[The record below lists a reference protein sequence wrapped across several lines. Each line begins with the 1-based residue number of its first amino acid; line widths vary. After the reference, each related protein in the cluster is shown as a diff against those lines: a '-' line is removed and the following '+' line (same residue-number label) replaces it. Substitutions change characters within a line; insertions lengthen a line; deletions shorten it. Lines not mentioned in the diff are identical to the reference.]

1 MEAVL
6 PAGFGLDGKM
16 IPRQVKRLF
25 DERSEPREDASSAT
39 AVMEHDGR
47 RHVVRLVNVSRS
59 GTMVI
64 FPLMPHIGDRVRLQM
79 FGRDQQAGT
88 IRWVRDGR
96 IGITFDDPVD

>member
-1 MEAVL
+1 MEAFV
-6 PAGFGLDGKM
+6 PASFGLEGKM

-25 DERSEPREDASSAT
+25 DERSEPREDAGSAT
-39 AVMEHDGR
+39 AVMEHEGR
-47 RHVVRLVNVSRS
+47 RHVVRLVNISRS

-88 IRWVRDGR
+88 ICWARDGR
-96 IGITFDDPVD
+96 VGITFDVPLD